1 MSGFEVGTRRATATR
16 RPRRGIV
23 ASVPPMTS
31 PFRTRPDDGPALTTS
46 EAVHDAIH
54 QMVRQFADPMAWLR
68 ELVQNALDAG
78 ATAIGVHL
86 DYQAA
91 PGGRGTLRA
100 SVTDDGHGMDQDT
113 LERSLVVLFRSTKD
127 RDPTKIGKFGV
138 GFFSVFGAGPSVVTV
153 DTGRDGAPESLR
165 LTFRPD
171 FTYEIEAL
179 PPRRGTTVTLTLAR
193 DPAEATD
200 FAARAEAA
208 LSRWCPHVAAP
219 LQLRTDGIPGGDRDA
234 RIDRPFDI
242 DGDVTLA
249 HRADPR
255 TALALAVDP
264 VASMAFYNRGI
275 LLYETAETPLPG
287 VRWKV
292 DAHDLHHT
300 VSRDN
305 VRRDAAFARVQQ
317 LAAELAR
324 GPLRERFVAHLAAV
338 AQRCAADRH
347 AGRPPAD
354 GARLGALCRLA
365 LEAPYKLKPAEV
377 AWPLAHPLAAEPA
390 RATASFA
397 PGLLQRPER
406 RYTTAPSALTAAL
419 ARQDVAVVD
428 LGAAGPGADAL
439 LALLRAHHHEDR
451 VAPAEARYLLARP
464 MHPNDLVAHAVKL
477 VDALRALLPA
487 LGLRDVAL
495 GALDGHGRD
504 RAFALYAHD
513 PRAAEQL
520 LDATRDDPYALD
532 AGRALLLHV
541 AHPRVVAAVEAA
553 RVDPALAAL
562 ALLRA
567 VALDA
572 DALDARRDVALFTLA
587 TPP

>member
-1 MSGFEVGTRRATATR
+1 
-16 RPRRGIV
+16 
-23 ASVPPMTS
+23 MTT
-31 PFRTRPDDGPALTTS
+31 PFRTRPDEGPQLSAS

-78 ATAIGVHL
+78 ATSINVHL
-86 DYQAA
+86 DYQPDRASD
-91 PGGRGTLRA
+91 RGALLA

-113 LERSLVVLFRSTKD
+113 IERSLVVLFRSTKD

-153 DTGRDGAPESLR
+153 DSGRADAPEALR

-171 FTYEIEAL
+171 FTYELEAI
-179 PPRRGTTVTLTLAR
+179 PARRGTTITLTLQRSA
-193 DPAEATD
+193 AEAD
-200 FAARAEAA
+200 AFAERAHAA

-219 LQLRTDGIPGGDRDA
+219 LHLRTDGIPAGDRDV

-242 DGDVTLA
+242 DGPVTLT
-249 HRADPR
+249 HRADAR
-255 TALALAVDP
+255 TVLALAVDP
-264 VASMAFYNRGI
+264 VASAAFYNRGI
-275 LLYETAETPLPG
+275 LLYETTETPLPG

-292 DAHDLHHT
+292 DAHELHHT

-324 GPLRERFVAHLAAV
+324 TALRERFVAAFAA
-338 AQRCAADRH
+338 ASSRCASARH
-347 AGRPPAD
+347 ARQSPPDA
-354 GARLGALCRLA
+354 ALLATFARLA
-365 LEAPYKLKPAEV
+365 LDAPFKLKPAEV
-377 AWPLAHPLAAEPA
+377 AWPLAHPLASEPA
-390 RATASFA
+390 RVTASFS

-406 RYTTAPSALTAAL
+406 RYAAEPSALTAAL
-419 ARQDVAVVD
+419 ARKDIAVVD

-451 VAPAEARYLLARP
+451 VAPAGDRYLLARP
-464 MHPNDLVAHAVKL
+464 LHPNDLVPHARKL
-477 VDALRALLPA
+477 LDAVRPLLPA
-487 LGLRDVAL
+487 LGLREVFL
-495 GALDGHGRD
+495 GTIDGYGHD
-504 RAFALYAHD
+504 RAHVAFDHD
-513 PRAAEQL
+513 PRATEFL
-520 LDATRDDPYALD
+520 LDATRDEPFSLD
-532 AGRALLLHV
+532 QGRALLLHV
-541 AHPRVVAAVEAA
+541 THPRVASAVDAA
-553 RVDPALAAL
+553 RSDPALAAL

-572 DALDARRDVALFTLA
+572 DALDARRDLSLFTLA